1 MLNDPIKL
9 LAVAAA
15 AALLVLPYLPALVKQ
30 LKTIFAALPSMPK
43 PKAGEIV
50 TDDLTTVLD
59 LANRLRKDGNKKASE
74 LARQLLDAMLE
85 VPQ

>member
-15 AALLVLPYLPALVKQ
+15 AALLVLPYLPALAKQ

-43 PKAGEIV
+43 PKADEIG